1 MKVEIKLDT
10 QKFIRWARRNL
21 TSTESDIVLLLMA
34 YPEGLTA
41 EELME
46 DLNIKARAL
55 GYVLLK
61 LKKKGLIADY
71 RRYSNRKDLKLGN
84 SKIKVYKLAISPERF
99 LK

>member
-1 MKVEIKLDT
+1 MKVEVKLDPR
-10 QKFIRWARRNL
+10 KFIRWTRRNL
-21 TSTESDIVLLLMA
+21 TGTESDIVLLLMA

-46 DLNIKARAL
+46 DLNIKSRAL

-61 LKKKGLIADY
+61 LKKKELITDY
-71 RRYSNRKDLKLGN
+71 RRYSGRKNLKLRN
-84 SKIKVYKLAISPERF
+84 SKIKVYKLAIPPERF